1 MACSAKSSFHILAS
15 AHFSNFLLTKLLGRR
30 RLIQNCCLTW
40 GDDMQA
46 YVKLAVEERKLAI
59 SVDRGLITKY

>member
-1 MACSAKSSFHILAS
+1 MQPSQVSISASGDPS
-15 AHFSNFLLTKLLGRR
+15 FSNFLLTKLLGRH
-30 RLIQNCCLTW
+30 LIQNCCLTW

-59 SVDRGLITKY
+59 SVDRGLSKTT